1 MYPCPRS
8 GGLEVYRKLSLL
20 GNPQYF
26 SLAEKFCK
34 SPLRNGTCMF
44 TFFFSW
50 FILVFWADDE
60 EMEGDGVIDP
70 GIEYV
75 PTPSGTAGAGTMIA
89 SRKKV
94 KTAEQIKQEVESEEE
109 KTERMEG
116 DSEDPE
122 ESNTSLQLRGRDKR
136 KPQLEKDAK
145 PRAPKHTS
153 VSIYEEKLLLK
164 RLEACPNALSMT
176 PEARRLRRK
185 LIVRQAKRER
195 GLPLFDLDQVVN
207 AALLLVD
214 GIYGAKEG
222 VSRSPVG
229 QATYRTTSQDF
240 RILDRYQVSAIK
252 SKRSFDSGCFR
263 VFAANSSISF

>member
-1 MYPCPRS
+1 
-8 GGLEVYRKLSLL
+8 
-20 GNPQYF
+20 
-26 SLAEKFCK
+26 
-34 SPLRNGTCMF
+34 
-44 TFFFSW
+44 
-50 FILVFWADDE
+50 
-60 EMEGDGVIDP
+60 MEGDGVIDP
-70 GIEYV
+70 GLEYV
-75 PTPSGTAGAGTMIA
+75 PPPSGAAGAGTVIA
-89 SRKKV
+89 GRKKV

-122 ESNTSLQLRGRDKR
+122 ESNALLQVRGRDKR
-136 KPQLEKDAK
+136 KPQVEKDAK

-164 RLEACPNALSMT
+164 RLEACPNAMSMT

-222 VSRSPVG
+222 VVSRSPEG

-240 RILDRYQVSAIK
+240 RILDRYQVSVIK
-252 SKRSFDSGCFR
+252 FKWVFDTGYFR
-263 VFAANSSISF
+263 TLAAENSTAVGIP

>member
-1 MYPCPRS
+1 MF
-8 GGLEVYRKLSLL
+8 KL
-20 GNPQYF
+20 
-26 SLAEKFCK
+26 
-34 SPLRNGTCMF
+34 
-44 TFFFSW
+44 FFFPLI
-50 FILVFWADDE
+50 ILICSTDDE

-75 PTPSGTAGAGTMIA
+75 PPPSGTAGASTMIA

-122 ESNTSLQLRGRDKR
+122 ESNTPLQVRGRDKG

-145 PRAPKHTS
+145 PRVPKHTS

-185 LIVRQAKRER
+185 LLVRQAKRER

-222 VSRSPVG
+222 GVSRSPVG

-240 RILDRYQVSAIK
+240 RILDRYQVGVPKCKLAFGTGYFK
-252 SKRSFDSGCFR
+252 A
-263 VFAANSSISF
+263 FAADSSVTLR

>member
-1 MYPCPRS
+1 
-8 GGLEVYRKLSLL
+8 
-20 GNPQYF
+20 
-26 SLAEKFCK
+26 
-34 SPLRNGTCMF
+34 
-44 TFFFSW
+44 
-50 FILVFWADDE
+50 
-60 EMEGDGVIDP
+60 MEGDGVIDP

-75 PTPSGTAGAGTMIA
+75 PPPSGTAGAGTMIA

-122 ESNTSLQLRGRDKR
+122 ESNTPLQLRGRDKR

-240 RILDRYQVSAIK
+240 RILDRYQVSVIK

-263 VFAANSSISF
+263 VFAASSSITFRISGLRS

>member
-1 MYPCPRS
+1 
-8 GGLEVYRKLSLL
+8 
-20 GNPQYF
+20 
-26 SLAEKFCK
+26 
-34 SPLRNGTCMF
+34 
-44 TFFFSW
+44 
-50 FILVFWADDE
+50 
-60 EMEGDGVIDP
+60 MEGDGVIDP

-75 PTPSGTAGAGTMIA
+75 PPPSGTAGTGSVTA

-109 KTERMEG
+109 KTERIEG

-122 ESNTSLQLRGRDKR
+122 ESTASLQVRGRDKR
-136 KPQLEKDAK
+136 KSQLEKDAK
-145 PRAPKHTS
+145 PRAHKHTS

-164 RLEACPNALSMT
+164 RLEACPNAMSMT

-222 VSRSPVG
+222 CVSRSPVG

-240 RILDRYQVSAIK
+240 RILDRYQVSV
-252 SKRSFDSGCFR
+252 SKC
-263 VFAANSSISF
+263 